1 MKNHTRHPAVRTL
14 LFSAAMLAITLFSV
28 ACTGSD
34 SPLNTSSSTET
45 GSVTV
50 NLHDQAAAGIA
61 EAMMIIDSVQLT
73 AADGTVH
80 DLDSPQLGAAF
91 DLAQL
96 VGGNQVN
103 LGTEPV
109 PAGDYVSLSLSVSD
123 LSVVLTDGTN
133 VTVINPADGLTVQI
147 PLSLTVSA
155 DQDVILSVDF
165 PLTAIGFDGT
175 NWTVDGT
182 QVVLD

>member
-14 LFSAAMLAITLFSV
+14 FFSAALLAIVLFSV

-34 SPLNTSSSTET
+34 SPLNSTSNAET
-45 GSVTV
+45 GTVTV
-50 NLHDQAAAGIA
+50 NLHDQAAPGIA
-61 EAMMIIDSVQLT
+61 GAMMTIGSVQLT

-80 DLDSPQLGAAF
+80 DLSSPQLGAPF
-91 DLAQL
+91 DLALL

-109 PAGDYVSLSLSVSD
+109 PAGDYVSLMLSVTD
-123 LSVVLTDGTN
+123 LTIELIDGSF
-133 VTVINPADGLTVQI
+133 VTIIQPADGFAVQV
-147 PLSLTVSA
+147 PLSLTVAA
-155 DQDVILSVDF
+155 DQDVILGVDF
-165 PLTAIGFDGT
+165 PLTAINFDGA

-182 QVVLD
+182 QVALD